1 MLAYAGPQGSG
12 FYELTRRRYEEIQ
25 TVAVQPTTTTLALEP
40 KRRRRTGYYKSYVR
54 PRLQASAR
62 PPPRWRPS
70 LTYALGCLVLRA
82 ELVSDCKRHGRD
94 RSKKWHR
101 AIDADRSPIRWWAW
115 DPENRVM
122 ISCPCVSGAV
132 SERGRRAF
140 QHRRRPDFRSPRRR
154 HEKAGTRRSGLI
166 RPGDQLI
173 PSDQSKPRASP
184 GRAAPM
190 EPP

>member
-12 FYELTRRRYEEIQ
+12 FYEQTRRRYEEIQ

-40 KRRRRTGYYKSYVR
+40 KRRRRTGDYKSYVR

-70 LTYALGCLVLRA
+70 LTYALGCPVLRA

-94 RSKKWHR
+94 RSKT
-101 AIDADRSPIRWWAW
+101 RSIQEVASS
-115 DPENRVM
+115 NRCRSLTDQVVGLG
-122 ISCPCVSGAV
+122 SGESGDDFLPCVSGAV

-154 HEKAGTRRSGLI
+154 HEKAGTRRSGAH
-166 RPGDQLI
+166 Q
-173 PSDQSKPRASP
+173 A
-184 GRAAPM
+184 GRSVNP
-190 EPP
+190 E